1 LPVKTLIDRLTN
13 ESNTWLNACRL
24 EDVGNY
30 ADAIILY
37 LNDATESIRIG
48 SLVRAGLSCS
58 CAADC
63 LVKFKVE
70 VLPKKLYF
78 KAATIYMEIAK
89 SAVYKSIR
97 KWLWA
102 LQKAYENFVL
112 AGETSM
118 AESVLGE
125 YMVLAT
131 KVQPS
136 IREAKPTVLK
146 SNIKTSV
153 AAQTVIDLPERVIKA
168 VNFFLEQQDFPLEN
182 SIRTTE
188 HL

>member
-1 LPVKTLIDRLTN
+1 MPAKTLIDKLTN

-30 ADAIILY
+30 TEAIILY

-63 LVKFKVE
+63 LLKFGVE
-70 VLPKKLYF
+70 DLPKKLYF
-78 KAATIYMEIAK
+78 RAATIYMEIAK
-89 SAVYKSIR
+89 SAVHKSIQE
-97 KWLWA
+97 WLWS

-118 AESVLGE
+118 AESVLGQ
-125 YMVLAT
+125 YMVLAN

-136 IREAKPTVLK
+136 ILEAKPVALK
-146 SNIKTSV
+146 YSVKTSV
-153 AAQTVIDLPERVIKA
+153 AAQTITDLPEKVVDA
-168 VNFFLEQQDFPLEN
+168 VNLFLEQ
-182 SIRTTE
+182 
-188 HL
+188 

>member
-1 LPVKTLIDRLTN
+1 MIDKLTN

-37 LNDATESIRIG
+37 LNDATESLKIG

-63 LVKFKVE
+63 LVKFRVE

-78 KAATIYMEIAK
+78 RAATIYMELTKFATHR
-89 SAVYKSIR
+89 SIQE
-97 KWLWA
+97 WLWS

-112 AGETSM
+112 AGETSI
-118 AESVLGE
+118 AETVLEE
-125 YMVLAT
+125 YMGLAT
-131 KVQPS
+131 KIQPS
-136 IREAKPTVLK
+136 VKESKPTILK

-153 AAQTVIDLPERVIKA
+153 PTQPSMDLPENV
-168 VNFFLEQQDFPLEN
+168 VNTVNLFLEQQIFLPR
-182 SIRTTE
+182 I
-188 HL
+188 